1 MHDCALEQKRERS
14 LSSAPRVEH
23 TGHCSEKSTKTTLQN
38 HIKINIAPNIFKRS
52 FNNPRCSEKCLW
64 GEYILKASYNNKK
77 FKCHGPFL
85 PPLPIPPPAPS
96 SETAPSH
103 IPPTNPSNCSSKFAL
118 LFPKTKWYGTAGL
131 SVDWLIL
138 GVDAKKNCRLP
149 WAKLWLTQFD
159 EVYES
164 KFSKKRYDRH
174 DLMKQMRVY
183 LQKILWFCFIRWKG
197 S

>member
-1 MHDCALEQKRERS
+1 MHDCALGRKRERN

-52 FNNPRCSEKCLW
+52 FNHPGCSEKCLW

-197 S
+197 C